1 MRTVFLASVGTLL
14 DIDLTNGQGLAGQ
27 MDTLRCHM
35 GEPSRRLR
43 TAQPPMRTTVA
54 ATGRCSRW
62 AAGNASL
69 KKLLSREGKGEGKRF
84 AS

>member
-35 GEPSRRLR
+35 G
-43 TAQPPMRTTVA
+43 
-54 ATGRCSRW
+54 
-62 AAGNASL
+62 
-69 KKLLSREGKGEGKRF
+69 
-84 AS
+84 